1 MCEVT
6 VVIPNYN
13 GKKYLCSCLEA
24 LYENTKLAFRTL
36 VIDNGSGDGSIE
48 EAKERFPQ
56 AEYVLLEKNFG
67 FCRAVNIGIKR
78 SSTPYVIL
86 LNNDTEIRKGFV
98 EVLLRA
104 VKQNDRIFSVESKMI
119 QYRDQTLIDSA
130 GTFYNALGWAF
141 ARGKDK
147 NIHCYSRCCRTFA
160 ACAGAAIYRR
170 AVFDEIGFFD
180 ERHFAYLEDIDIG
193 YRARLHGYI
202 NLYEPEAEVIHVG
215 SASSGSR
222 YNEFKTK
229 YSARNNIYLI
239 YKNMPLLQII
249 LNFPFLFAGF
259 AAKIIFFFRKGYG
272 GIYLK
277 GLKDGLCLCAKERK
291 VAFKKENLTHYI
303 RIQLELWVNIFRR
316 FTDR

>member
-147 NIHCYSRCCRTFA
+147 KIHCYSRCCRTFA

-229 YSARNNIYLI
+229 YSARNNIYLLSLI
-239 YKNMPLLQII
+239 HI
-249 LNFPFLFAGF
+249 
-259 AAKIIFFFRKGYG
+259 
-272 GIYLK
+272 
-277 GLKDGLCLCAKERK
+277 
-291 VAFKKENLTHYI
+291 
-303 RIQLELWVNIFRR
+303 
-316 FTDR
+316 

>member
-147 NIHCYSRCCRTFA
+147 FIVTA
-160 ACAGAAIYRR
+160 AAAGLLRR
-170 AVFDEIGFFD
+170 ARGQRSTGERFLMKLVFLTSGILLIWRILISVTVPGCMGISICTSRKLRLFMWEV
-180 ERHFAYLEDIDIG
+180 R
-193 YRARLHGYI
+193 RAAPATMSLRQSTL
-202 NLYEPEAEVIHVG
+202 PA
-215 SASSGSR
+215 
-222 YNEFKTK
+222 
-229 YSARNNIYLI
+229 
-239 YKNMPLLQII
+239 
-249 LNFPFLFAGF
+249 
-259 AAKIIFFFRKGYG
+259 IIF
-272 GIYLK
+272 
-277 GLKDGLCLCAKERK
+277 
-291 VAFKKENLTHYI
+291 N
-303 RIQLELWVNIFRR
+303 
-316 FTDR
+316 

>member
-1 MCEVT
+1 MM
-6 VVIPNYN
+6 
-13 GKKYLCSCLEA
+13 
-24 LYENTKLAFRTL
+24 KLVFLT
-36 VIDNGSGDGSIE
+36 SG
-48 EAKERFPQ
+48 
-56 AEYVLLEKNFG
+56 
-67 FCRAVNIGIKR
+67 
-78 SSTPYVIL
+78 
-86 LNNDTEIRKGFV
+86 
-98 EVLLRA
+98 
-104 VKQNDRIFSVESKMI
+104 M
-119 QYRDQTLIDSA
+119 
-130 GTFYNALGWAF
+130 
-141 ARGKDK
+141 
-147 NIHCYSRCCRTFA
+147 
-160 ACAGAAIYRR
+160 
-170 AVFDEIGFFD
+170 
-180 ERHFAYLEDIDIG
+180 EDIDIG